1 MTEAARHQARQKLAE
16 AEQKNERASAA
27 LIEALT
33 TAKAMIGQANKQ
45 TQDTDTVALLTELLT
60 EEEMKK
66 VRQDA
71 GDYAKRLLAELDAAR
86 DEMNARFVEAIA
98 ADENAS

>member
-1 MTEAARHQARQKLAE
+1 LRG
-16 AEQKNERASAA
+16 EQQ
-27 LIEALT
+27 L
-33 TAKAMIGQANKQ
+33 
-45 TQDTDTVALLTELLT
+45 

-86 DEMNARFVEAIA
+86 DEMNTRFVEAIA